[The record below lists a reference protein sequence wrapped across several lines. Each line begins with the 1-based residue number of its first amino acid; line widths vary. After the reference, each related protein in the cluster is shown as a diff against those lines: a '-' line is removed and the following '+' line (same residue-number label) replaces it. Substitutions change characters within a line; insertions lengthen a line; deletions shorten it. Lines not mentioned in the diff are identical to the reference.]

1 MKKFILLLMIASFA
15 IYLNAEIVPFN
26 HEHSHENIIV
36 VCFSQDFVGNRDGF
50 IDYEINDGVVQT
62 GRAPFDAL
70 AAQYRFTD
78 LQQTVETVRDKD
90 WNYKGQYPLN
100 VYRVILEDNEVIE
113 EALRALSNQPYI
125 LFAEYDPILRLD
137 YIPNDPQFNL
147 QWHHPVT
154 QTPETWDWTFGSEE
168 IIVGIIDSGV
178 KWNHPDLQDNIYVCE
193 AELNST
199 THGGPGMT
207 IDWENGIV
215 SGGNDLDDS
224 GSGKPDD
231 VIGWNFY
238 STQSNQSFQPFPD
251 NDHGTHVAGCAGA
264 VGDNGIGVAGAALS
278 VKLLGTRHAPTNF
291 NTGTIQNGYN
301 AIYYTADAGA
311 DFINCSW
318 GGSGGANQANL
329 AVNYATD
336 QGALVIS
343 SSGNDNSNNDIS
355 PRYPSDAQ
363 NAMCIAATDQNDEKA
378 NFSNYGN
385 VVDVSSP
392 GVNIISTI
400 IAGNGYAGYNGTSMA
415 SPVVAGIAALIKSM
429 HPDLGPLEIRD
440 RIVLTADDI
449 DDLNPGYEGLLGSGR
464 INAFTATMYDLIPN
478 LSIEEMQ
485 IEEYEGDGDGIP
497 NPGEVISVS
506 LKLHNALGENVLWLN
521 AEQVTATLSCDV
533 PGVEIIQDQV
543 TFPNISGGFEYWNDG
558 DPFLFQTDPG
568 FAGFHKIPFTITV
581 SANPD
586 HSIPYVLDHEVDIPL
601 TLTHAGWPIDLG
613 GASMSSALITDIT
626 ADGYREV
633 IFGDHTG
640 KVHALHA
647 NGSYLSG
654 FPVQFTGNISA
665 SIAAADLTGD
675 GKRELVVG
683 SEAGEL
689 HVLAHDASLIFT
701 HDVEGMIRA
710 NPMID
715 DINGNGEHEI
725 IVVTS
730 TGQLT
735 ALSSTGNVL
744 SNYPVTL
751 DAGVWSSP
759 ALADLNNDGSPE
771 IILST
776 TGGEVIALNAETATS
791 IAGWPV
797 DIGGGSWNGPI
808 VVDATG
814 NGQQDV
820 VIGTLNGNVF
830 IIKNDGSIH
839 LQHNI
844 AGQIRA
850 GIVAADLNNDGSI
863 ELVVMKQS
871 GELHVI
877 DTDGNNIGNFP
888 LAFDAQIESTPILAD
903 MSRNGTYDIIFGDN
917 TGYLHSID
925 LEGNQTPNFPI
936 YLGSAIKASP
946 AIEYTGYDNDVEI
959 AVANTNAYILIDYK
973 NSISGIKWHFFKKNT
988 RRTGNAADAST
999 SADPGVV
1006 PDMIT
1011 QLNSNY
1017 PNPFNPTTTISFNLA
1032 KDTDVT
1038 LQVYNIKGQL
1048 VNTLINETYTAGEH
1062 SVVWNGK
1069 DKRGSTVSSGV
1080 YLYKLKTTDH
1090 TDVKRMMLIK

>member
-1 MKKFILLLMIASFA
+1 MKLVMTTLLIITLSIM
-15 IYLNAEIVPFN
+15 LTAEVIPFN
-26 HEHSHENIIV
+26 PDHSHENMIV
-36 VCFSQDFVGNRDGF
+36 VCFSRDFVDNRDGF
-50 IDYEINDGVVQT
+50 INYELRDGVVQT
-62 GRAPFDAL
+62 GRDVFDHL

-78 LQQTVETVRDKD
+78 LQQTVEAVRDKD

-100 VYRVILEDNEVIE
+100 VYRIILEDNEIIE
-113 EALRALSNQPYI
+113 DALRTLSDQSYI
-125 LFAEYDPILRLD
+125 LFAEYEPIMKTA
-137 YIPNDPQFNL
+137 YIPNDPQYNL
-147 QWHHPVT
+147 QWHHPKI
-154 QTPETWDWTFGSEE
+154 QAPETWDWTFGDEE
-168 IIVGIIDSGV
+168 IVISIIDTGI
-178 KWNHPDLQDNIYVCE
+178 KWNHPDLQDNIWINE

-199 THGGPGMT
+199 TYGGPGMT
-207 IDWENGIV
+207 IDWENGTV
-215 SGGNDLDDS
+215 SGGNGQDDS
-224 GSGKPDD
+224 GNGKIDD
-231 VIGWNFY
+231 VIGWDFY
-238 STQSNQSFQPFPD
+238 SNSNQSFQSHPA
-251 NDHGTHVAGCAGA
+251 NDHGTHVAGTAGA
-264 VGDNGIGVAGAALS
+264 VGNNDIGVAGVAMS
-278 VKLLGTRHAPTNF
+278 VKLISSRHAPTH
-291 NTGTIQNGYN
+291 TPSPYVTNGN
-301 AIYYTADAGA
+301 SGIYYSADSGA
-311 DFINCSW
+311 DIINCSY
-318 GGSGGANQANL
+318 GGTGGAYQANL

-336 QGALVIS
+336 QGALVFGAA
-343 SSGNDNSNNDIS
+343 GNDNINNDIT
-355 PRYPSDAQ
+355 PHYPGDAD
-363 NAMCIAATDQNDEKA
+363 NAVCVAATDQNDSKA
-378 NFSNYGN
+378 YFSNFGN
-385 VVDVSSP
+385 VIDISAP
-392 GVNIISTI
+392 GVGIRAPIIS
-400 IAGNGYAGYNGTSMA
+400 GNSYAGYDGTSMA
-415 SPVVAGIAALIKSM
+415 SPVAAGVAALIKSM
-429 HPDLGPLEIRD
+429 HPDLGPIEIRD
-440 RIVLTADDI
+440 RIILTADDI

-543 TFPNISGGFEYWNDG
+543 TFPNISGGFEYWNDS

-568 FAGFHKIPFTITV
+568 LSGFHKIPFTITLY
-581 SANPD
+581 ANPD
-586 HSIPYVLDHEVDIPL
+586 NQLPYELAHEVDIPL
-601 TLTHAGWPIDLG
+601 SLIHAGWPIDLG

-689 HVLAHDASLIFT
+689 HVLTHDASLLFT

-715 DINGNGEHEI
+715 DINDNGEHEI

-946 AIEYTGYDNDVEI
+946 AIEYTGHDNDVEI